1 MPLDRAFYTARAAT
15 AANSP
20 EQRERGSPHTISKG
34 VAKQVL
40 QWRDQYGKVLRDV
53 SFEKMTSLVDSW
65 DAWRRDIDGTQCDS
79 IETLMF
85 VLNTIQKVVDASVT
99 QR

>member
-1 MPLDRAFYTARAAT
+1 M
-15 AANSP
+15 S
-20 EQRERGSPHTISKG
+20 QG
-34 VAKQVL
+34 VAKQAL
-40 QWRDQYGKVLRDV
+40 SWRDQYGKVLRDV

-65 DAWRRDIDGTQCDS
+65 DAWRRDIDGTTCDS

-99 QR
+99 QRGFLRFLNLNFGKTASS